1 MVRLIFEAC
10 RGIYEMM
17 LGRRDGEFILAE
29 PQMQQAF
36 HIIILLSY
44 DTLSTLTFQFLEGDK
59 INSDP
64 PV

>member
-1 MVRLIFEAC
+1 
-10 RGIYEMM
+10 MM